1 MQGKRDK
8 INTIDHQ
15 IINLLA
21 ERRKLITE
29 LIKLKNESN
38 ASIRDRDR
46 EKKKLTELI
55 EAGKKLGLESNYVSK
70 IFQEIIN
77 DSINLQNNFVL
88 DAANIT
94 DTLSPIKVAI
104 QGIEGSYSYLSSKL
118 FFGSNKEIVFEKM
131 KSFDEVVAAV
141 ENSSVDYAVL
151 PIENTTSG
159 SITEVYDSLTN
170 SNLQIIGEEI
180 FQVKHCLLGLQDIP
194 LNNIKKIYAH
204 FQAARQCSKFL
215 KSLPQ
220 VEIEFFEDTAKSVQK
235 IKEEGIKEFA
245 AIASEEAADIFDVMI
260 LREDIAN
267 QPGNFTRFIICSIQ
281 PIKVD
286 ERIPAKTSLILATAH
301 KAGSLVEALSVF
313 RDFQINMTK
322 LESRPILGNPWE
334 EMFYLDFQGNIQ
346 DQKVKELLDEVVK
359 HTRFLKIL
367 GCYPIKDFEKQKWK
381 QTGNFL

>member
-1 MQGKRDK
+1 MQEKREK
-8 INTIDHQ
+8 INSIDLQ
-15 IINLLA
+15 IIRLLA
-21 ERRKLITE
+21 ERREFSLE
-29 LIKLKNESN
+29 LVKLKNESN
-38 ASIRDRDR
+38 SSIRDRNR
-46 EKKKLTELI
+46 EKKLLTKLI
-55 EAGKKLGLESNYVSK
+55 EAGREVGLESHYVSK

-77 DSINLQNNFVL
+77 DSIKLQNNFVL
-88 DAANIT
+88 DAANFT
-94 DTLSPIKVAI
+94 DTLSPIRVAI
-104 QGIEGSYSYLSSKL
+104 QGIEGSYSYLSTKL
-118 FFGSNKEIVFEKM
+118 FFGSNKEIIFTKL
-131 KSFDEVVAAV
+131 KSFDEVVNAV
-141 ENSSVDYAVL
+141 EDSSVDYGVL

-159 SITEVYDSLTN
+159 SITEVYDALTN

-194 LNNIKKIYAH
+194 LNDIKKIFVH
-204 FQAARQCSKFL
+204 FQAARQCSNFL

-235 IKEEGIKEFA
+235 IKEEGIKEYA
-245 AIASEEAADIFDVMI
+245 AIASQEAADIFDVMI

-381 QTGNFL
+381 RTGNFI